1 MDANLHTLEN
11 HIVLLS
17 DDRFLLE
24 LVGANLTALSV
35 CTLPLLCH
43 TRPALPAPGVIPA
56 ASACRL
62 VVLAL
67 SCSSNEPVIALAQAG
82 LTALIGAVPL
92 LIISDRP
99 FAADPERNIFH
110 LPFPFRA
117 DALHRCIAA
126 LLHKSDAASSIES
139 RSGQ

>member
-11 HIVLLS
+11 HSGVLS
-17 DDRFLLE
+17 GCRLLIS
-24 LVGANLTALSV
+24 LQRVTWCQIQL